1 MARIYAGIL
10 GPLALLTTIVH
21 GMLHARQEDAI
32 LLTGWANLL
41 VFAVIGAVIGWIAE
55 NAIEES
61 VSTAVSITGDRITR
75 HAGSAEQRQR
85 GRTLGT
91 PATATNRGKQ
101 TAGPPR
107 AEQSGQPRRNSHGRA
122 WGRHGGMHVNH
133 RRSRRCGATL
143 DRV

>member
-61 VSTAVSITGDRITR
+61 VSTAVSRQLATASPDHAETAEPAATR
-75 HAGSAEQRQR
+75 PRRSER
-85 GRTLGT
+85 

-101 TAGPPR
+101 EAAGP
-107 AEQSGQPRRNSHGRA
+107 AAGRA
-122 WGRHGGMHVNH
+122 K
-133 RRSRRCGATL
+133 
-143 DRV
+143 